1 MKFQRARIDDLEE
14 IFQLYKNAIAKMEGK
29 MKILVINNQ
38 LEEKH
43 LNQIKKAAGELGCEV
58 FFYKS
63 EGEIP
68 ESNFDA
74 DIIYGFAPLVVKT
87 SKTLKWLCVPWA
99 GVDSLMLPGYFAN
112 EECLLTNS
120 AGAYG
125 VSIAEHMIAVSLV
138 MMRRLD
144 EFMEETKNGDWL
156 LPRPQKSLK
165 DCRITVL
172 GTGDIGT
179 TFATRARAFEP
190 AAIVGVCRSGKS
202 NASVYDKVLP
212 VSELD
217 SILPDTDLLAMS
229 LPSTPE
235 TTGILSRNR
244 LSLMP
249 DGAYIVNV
257 GRGSAIDEEA
267 LADNLE
273 NGHIAGAALDVFQ
286 TEPLPKNHRLWKTKN
301 LLITP
306 HIAGNMTLPYTKD
319 KNVQMFIEDL
329 KNFAEGKTLRYLVDR
344 KLGY

>member
-1 MKFQRARIDDLEE
+1 
-14 IFQLYKNAIAKMEGK
+14 

-38 LEEKH
+38 LEQKH
-43 LNQIKKAAGELGCEV
+43 LAYIKTTADSLGATV
-58 FFYKS
+58 HFYTS
-63 EGEIP
+63 DADI
-68 ESNFDA
+68 SQSDYDA
-74 DIIYGFAPLVVKT
+74 DIIYGFAPSIVKT

-99 GVDSLMLPGYFAN
+99 GVDSLMAPDYFAN
-112 EECLLTNS
+112 EDCLLTNS

-125 VSIAEHMIAVSLV
+125 VSIAEHMIATSLV

-144 EFMEETKNGDWL
+144 EFMEETRNGQWL
-156 LPRPQKSLK
+156 KPRPQKSLK

-179 TFATRARAFEP
+179 TFAKRAAAFEP
-190 AAIVGVCRSGKS
+190 ACIVGVCRSGKS
-202 NASVYDKVLP
+202 SEAVYNKVLP

-217 SILPDTDLLAMS
+217 SILPQTDLLAMS

-235 TTGILSRNR
+235 TKGILSRER
-244 LSLMP
+244 MSLLP
-249 DGAYIVNV
+249 EGAYIVNV
-257 GRGSAIDEEA
+257 GRGSAIDEDA

-273 NGHIAGAALDVFQ
+273 SGHITAAALDVFQ
-286 TEPLPKNHRLWKTKN
+286 TEPLPSSSRLWKTKN

-306 HIAGNMTLPYTKD
+306 HVAGNMTLAHTRN

-329 KNFAEGKTLRYLVDR
+329 HNFAAGKPLHYLVDR

>member
-1 MKFQRARIDDLEE
+1 
-14 IFQLYKNAIAKMEGK
+14 
-29 MKILVINNQ
+29 MKILVINNM

-43 LNQIKKAAGELGCEV
+43 FDQIKSAAGQVGAQV
-58 FFYKS
+58 FFYKNES
-63 EGEIP
+63 EIP
-68 ESNFDA
+68 QSNFDA
-74 DIIYGFAPLVVKT
+74 DIIYGFAPSIVKT

-99 GVDSLMLPGYFAN
+99 GVDSLMAPDYFAN
-112 EECLLTNS
+112 DNCLLTNS

-125 VSIAEHMIAVSLV
+125 VSIAEHMIATSLI

-144 EFMEETKNGDWL
+144 EFMSETKNGQWL
-156 LPRPQKSLK
+156 SPRSQKSLK

-179 TFATRARAFEP
+179 TFANRARAFEP
-190 AAIVGVCRSGKS
+190 AALIGVCRSGKS
-202 NASVYDKVLP
+202 RATVYDKVLP

-217 SILPDTDLLAMS
+217 AILPETDLLAMS
-229 LPSTPE
+229 LPATPE
-235 TTGILSRNR
+235 TKGILSRER
-244 LSLMP
+244 MALLP
-249 DGAYIVNV
+249 EGAYIVNV

-273 NGHIAGAALDVFQ
+273 SGHLAGAALDVFQ
-286 TEPLPKNHRLWKTKN
+286 TEPLPAGHRLWKTKN

-306 HIAGNMTLPYTKD
+306 HVAGNMTLPYTKD

-329 KNFAEGKTLRYLVDR
+329 KNFIQGRPLHYLVDR

>member
-1 MKFQRARIDDLEE
+1 
-14 IFQLYKNAIAKMEGK
+14 
-29 MKILVINNQ
+29 MKILVINNM

-43 LNQIKKAAGELGCEV
+43 FDQIKSVAGQIGAQV
-58 FFYKS
+58 FFYKNES
-63 EGEIP
+63 EIP
-68 ESNFDA
+68 GDNFDA
-74 DIIYGFAPLVVKT
+74 DIIYGFAPSIVKT
-87 SKTLKWLCVPWA
+87 SRTLKWLCVPWA
-99 GVDSLMLPGYFAN
+99 GVDSIMGPGYFAN
-112 EECLLTNS
+112 EDCLLTNS

-144 EFMEETKNGDWL
+144 EFMAETKEGKWL
-156 LPRPQKSLK
+156 SPRPQKSLK

-172 GTGDIGT
+172 GIGDIGT
-179 TFATRARAFEP
+179 TFANRARAFEP
-190 AAIVGVCRSGKS
+190 AALIGVCRSGKS
-202 NASVYDKVLP
+202 SATVYDKVLS

-217 SILPDTDLLAMS
+217 SILPETDLLAMS
-229 LPSTPE
+229 LPATPE
-235 TTGILSRNR
+235 TKGIISRER
-244 LSLMP
+244 MALLP
-249 DGAYIVNV
+249 QGAYIVNV

-273 NGHIAGAALDVFQ
+273 SGHLDGAALDVFQ
-286 TEPLPKNHRLWKTKN
+286 TEPLPAGHRLWKTKN

-329 KNFAEGKTLRYLVDR
+329 KNFVQGKTLHYLVDR

>member
-1 MKFQRARIDDLEE
+1 
-14 IFQLYKNAIAKMEGK
+14 
-29 MKILVINNQ
+29 MKILVINNM

-43 LNQIKKAAGELGCEV
+43 FDQIKSAAGQVGAQV
-58 FFYKS
+58 FFYKA
-63 EGEIP
+63 ETEIP
-68 ESNFDA
+68 QDNFDA
-74 DIIYGFAPLVVKT
+74 DIIYGFAPSIVKT

-99 GVDSLMLPGYFAN
+99 GVDSIMAPDYFAN
-112 EECLLTNS
+112 ENCLLTNS

-144 EFMEETKNGDWL
+144 EFMAETKNGQWL
-156 LPRPQKSLK
+156 SPRPQKSLK

-179 TFATRARAFEP
+179 TFASRARAFEP

-202 NASVYDKVLP
+202 SSRVYDKVLS
-212 VSELD
+212 VSQLD
-217 SILPDTDLLAMS
+217 SILPETDLLAMS
-229 LPSTPE
+229 LPATPE
-235 TTGILSRNR
+235 TKGIISRER
-244 LSLMP
+244 MALLP
-249 DGAYIVNV
+249 QGAYIVNV
-257 GRGSAIDEEA
+257 GRGSAIDEDA

-273 NGHIAGAALDVFQ
+273 SGHLAGVALDVFQ
-286 TEPLPKNHRLWKTKN
+286 TEPLPAGNRLWKTKN

-306 HIAGNMTLPYTKD
+306 HVAGNMTLAYTKD

-329 KNFAEGKTLRYLVDR
+329 KNFVQGKALRYLVDR